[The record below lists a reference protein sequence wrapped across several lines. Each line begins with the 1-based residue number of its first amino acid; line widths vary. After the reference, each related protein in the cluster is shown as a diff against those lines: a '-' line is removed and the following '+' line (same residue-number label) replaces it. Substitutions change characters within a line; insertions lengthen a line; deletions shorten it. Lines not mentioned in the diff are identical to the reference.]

1 MVADPLREK
10 VEMYRWELERAD
22 RLLVSPYLPEEL
34 RPKLERAR
42 HNMAVLLQAAEDRLE
57 ARERRHRRNRSDG

>member
-22 RLLVSPYLPEEL
+22 GLIADPLLAKEQRSKV
-34 RPKLERAR
+34 ERAR
-42 HNMAVLLQAAEDRLE
+42 RVIASLLKDAEERLQ
-57 ARERRHRRNRSDG
+57 ARERRHRGNRSEG